1 MLARDGL
8 YLVFH
13 VLRVVLAVDVARWSL
28 ALDSQRSITN
38 LGRQTILEI
47 QETCLTDVLDLGA
60 RLADDGGFVT
70 SA

>member
-1 MLARDGL
+1 MKKGL

-13 VLRVVLAVDVARWSL
+13 VLRIVLAVDVTRWSL
-28 ALDSQRSITN
+28 ALDSQRRITD

-47 QETCLTDVLDLGA
+47 QQTCLTDVLDLGT